1 MDISELRRTLD
12 RERARGLESFA
23 SASSLEELEAASV
36 SILGRRSAL
45 GDVQRSLGSLE
56 EEQRREL
63 GRLVNETRQVLT
75 DARDARRA
83 ALEGAAE
90 AGLLAAD
97 ALDLSLPGRR
107 APAGSLHPMT
117 LVENEIVE
125 VFLRLGFRVAEGP
138 EIEDDWHNFEA
149 LNIPPDHPARTM
161 RDTLYVS
168 IPGHPELLLRT
179 ETSAVQIR
187 TMQSQPPPVY
197 IVAPGRVYRRET
209 ADATHLPVFAQ
220 VEALVVDEGITFA
233 DLKGTLEALV
243 KSLFGEERR
252 IRFTPSY
259 FPFVEPGAQI
269 GVTCFKCGGVGC
281 PTCGNGW
288 IELLGAGMVH
298 PTVLENCG
306 YDSERYT
313 GFAFGLGI
321 ERVAILKYAIPDM
334 RMLIDGDVRFLEQFG
349 SA

>member
-1 MDISELRRTLD
+1 MKDS
-12 RERARGLESFA
+12 
-23 SASSLEELEAASV
+23 
-36 SILGRRSAL
+36 
-45 GDVQRSLGSLE
+45 
-56 EEQRREL
+56 
-63 GRLVNETRQVLT
+63 
-75 DARDARRA
+75 
-83 ALEGAAE
+83 
-90 AGLLAAD
+90 
-97 ALDLSLPGRR
+97 
-107 APAGSLHPMT
+107 
-117 LVENEIVE
+117 
-125 VFLRLGFRVAEGP
+125 
-138 EIEDDWHNFEA
+138 
-149 LNIPPDHPARTM
+149 
-161 RDTLYVS
+161 LYVT

-209 ADATHLPVFAQ
+209 PDPTHLAVFHQ

-233 DLKGTLEALV
+233 DLKGTLEAMA
-243 KSLFGEERR
+243 KGLFGEDRT

-269 GVTCFKCGGVGC
+269 GVTCFRCGGVGC

-298 PTVLENCG
+298 PKVLENCG

-321 ERVAILKYAIPDM
+321 ERVAILKYEIPDM
-334 RMLIDGDVRFLEQFG
+334 RLLIEGDVRFLERFG
-349 SA
+349 AA